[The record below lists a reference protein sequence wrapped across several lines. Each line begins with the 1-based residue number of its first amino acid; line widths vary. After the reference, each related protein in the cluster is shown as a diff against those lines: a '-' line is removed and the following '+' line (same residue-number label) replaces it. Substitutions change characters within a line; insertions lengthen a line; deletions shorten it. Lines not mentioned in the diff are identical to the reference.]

1 MLENYFNYKKHKTD
15 FKTEVIAGTTTFLTM
30 AYIMFLN
37 PFILSGEFAG
47 PEKGFFDFGAVYTAT
62 ILATALACFIM
73 AFYGKTWPIGL
84 APGMGINAFVA
95 FGVCAG
101 MGYTP
106 QEALGAVLVAGVLF
120 LIISLTPIRAW
131 LINSIPKS
139 LKLGI
144 GAGIGLFLAI
154 IGLQIMEVVVDDPVT
169 LVKLGDLSNPLVLLG
184 CATFIAIVVLEK
196 MNVKGNII
204 IGILVFSIIAW
215 TAGLANFNGIASSP
229 PPMTYLFEFDL
240 SAALTAGMSTVIFT
254 LLFIDFFDTAGTLTS
269 VANVAGKVDKQ
280 GKVQDINKAMLSDS
294 VGTVAGAMMGTTTVT
309 SYVESGAGVKAG
321 GKTGMT
327 SLVIGLLFLACIFF
341 APLATSLPKQ
351 IDGAALLFVSV
362 LFVRNIT
369 DIEWDDIGES
379 APAILAMIA
388 MPLTYSISNGI
399 ASSPPPMTY
408 LFEFDLSAAMTAGM
422 STVIF
427 TLLFIDFFDTAGTL
441 TSVANVA
448 GKVGKDGKVQDI
460 NKAML
465 SDSVGTVAGA
475 MMGTTTVTSYV
486 ESGAGV
492 KAGGKTGMTS
502 LVIGLLF
509 LACIFFAPLATSLPK
524 QIDGAAL
531 LFVSVLFIRNITDIE
546 WDDIAESAPAILAM
560 IAMPLTYSISNGI
573 ALAFVSYALI
583 KLFTGKFSS
592 TSPAIWVIAI
602 LSVISFVVA

>member
-1 MLENYFNYKKHKTD
+1 MLDKYFEYKKHKTN
-15 FKTEVIAGTTTFLTM
+15 FRTEVIAGVTTFLTM

-47 PEKGFFDFGAVYTAT
+47 PEKGFFEFGAVFTAT
-62 ILATALACFIM
+62 IVATALACFIM
-73 AFYGKTWPIGL
+73 AVHGKTWPIGL

-95 FGVCAG
+95 FGVVAG
-101 MGYTP
+101 MGYSP

-131 LINSIPKS
+131 LINSIPRS

-144 GAGIGLFLAI
+144 GAGIGGFLAI
-154 IGLQIMEVVVDDPVT
+154 IGLEIMGVVGDHPVT
-169 LVKLGDLSNPLVLLG
+169 LVTLGDIKNPLVLLG
-184 CATFIAIVVLEK
+184 CLAFVSMVVMEK
-196 MNVKGNII
+196 MKIRGNII

-215 TAGLANFNGIASSP
+215 VTGLAKFNGVVSTP

-240 SAALTAGMSTVIFT
+240 
-254 LLFIDFFDTAGTLTS
+254 
-269 VANVAGKVDKQ
+269 
-280 GKVQDINKAMLSDS
+280 
-294 VGTVAGAMMGTTTVT
+294 
-309 SYVESGAGVKAG
+309 
-321 GKTGMT
+321 
-327 SLVIGLLFLACIFF
+327 
-341 APLATSLPKQ
+341 
-351 IDGAALLFVSV
+351 GAAF
-362 LFVRNIT
+362 
-369 DIEWDDIGES
+369 
-379 APAILAMIA
+379 
-388 MPLTYSISNGI
+388 
-399 ASSPPPMTY
+399 
-408 LFEFDLSAAMTAGM
+408 TAGM

-465 SDSVGTVAGA
+465 SDSVSTVAGA

-502 LVIGLLF
+502 LVIGILF

-546 WDDIAESAPAILAM
+546 WNDISESAPAILAM
-560 IAMPLTYSISNGI
+560 ISMPLTYSISNGI

-583 KLFTGKFSS
+583 KIFTGKFSS
-592 TSPAIWVIAI
+592 TSPAIWVVAI
-602 LSVISFVVA
+602 LSIVSFAVA